1 MTFHI
6 SPKGVHN
13 TEGTTTEFNGGGIVK
28 ISGNFQNSGDV
39 RIDVRAN
46 LEVLGNVVNAGS
58 FNIKDYV
65 AESKYQLFEQAI
77 NDLQGDSQTYLRSS
91 YQDLKS
97 GDLAGAN
104 SWFKKFVVY
113 IKNHPELAT
122 SSVQIMLQLFYRGT

>member
-77 NDLQGDSQTYLRSS
+77 NDLQGDAKNYLQSS

-97 GDLAGAN
+97 GNITSAN
-104 SWFKKFVVY
+104 SWLKRFAGY
-113 IKNHPELAT
+113 IKDHPELIT
-122 SSVQIMLQLFYRGT
+122 SSVQIVLQLFYRT